1 MTLFQVQAPVPPPP
15 PPPDVVVLG
24 GGGQGPD
31 VFETLAII
39 AVSVSLAWVT
49 YKLLIPL
56 IKAFAARIEGKGNS
70 ALEHRVQ
77 ELEQRVHEG
86 EQAQQRVAELEE
98 RLDFA
103 ERLLA
108 QREEPMRLRGDGER
122 R

>member
-1 MTLFQVQAPVPPPP
+1 MMLQQVPTPAPPA
-15 PPPDVVVLG
+15 PPDVVVLG
-24 GGGQGPD
+24 GGGGGPD
-31 VFETLAII
+31 LFEAIAI
-39 AVSVSLAWVT
+39 VAVSVSMAWVT
-49 YKLLIPL
+49 YKLLMPL
-56 IKAFAARIEGKGNS
+56 IKAFASRIEGKGNS

-103 ERLLA
+103 ERLLS
-108 QREEPMRLRGDGER
+108 QREEPLRLKSDGER